1 VLIKKYKCRYC
12 SFQFRRAGNRDA
24 HEKKSCKVRPNTV
37 QGPTVQGSTRDRN
50 EPTNDAGDMENF
62 HERLPHVVPTVDVS
76 GERRE
81 GQTVQGL
88 TRDSYEPTDDAGDM
102 DMDMEVENTP
112 HTSTRD
118 CYELVFTDDDA
129 DDMENFH
136 ERLPPVV
143 PTVDVSGERR
153 EEGPTVQGSTRDRNE
168 LVFTDDDADDM
179 ENFHERLP
187 PVVPTVDVS
196 GERREEGPTV
206 QGSTRDRYEPTDD
219 AGDMENFHERLPPVV
234 PTVDVS
240 GERREEGPTVQGS
253 TRDRYEPTDDAGD
266 MDMDMEVENTPP
278 DSAEQPN
285 RPKRPSWPPKR
296 PSAAVAANSPKQ
308 QKPSSEEQPGPSN
321 PKRRSMDE
329 LAAMVDDD
337 KYVPGSILF

>member
-219 AGDMENFHERLPPVV
+219 AGDM
-234 PTVDVS
+234 
-240 GERREEGPTVQGS
+240 
-253 TRDRYEPTDDAGD
+253 
-266 MDMDMEVENTPP
+266 DMDMEVENTPP